1 MKALITAAGMGTRL
15 GNITKDTNKC
25 ILNVGNKPLLLH
37 SVEILKNVGI
47 DDIYVII
54 GHHGEKIKQLLGDK
68 VNYIYNPDY
77 ATTSI
82 LGSIVLAKEHLF
94 QSEFVFLTGD
104 SLLHP
109 ELIKGLLEPS
119 QDVLVSIELKKCN
132 EEDMKVV
139 LENHNIKEISKTI
152 SLDQAQGEYTSLT
165 RFPKESSTVF
175 FNEVEKAINNQNCKT
190 YVADI
195 LLNLQNL
202 GFNLKPIYTNKPRI
216 EIDFLED
223 LEKAQALYKQYF

>member
-1 MKALITAAGMGTRL
+1 MSKERSLAQQKRFIIDNA
-15 GNITKDTNKC
+15 D
-25 ILNVGNKPLLLH
+25 IL
-37 SVEILKNVGI
+37 S
-47 DDIYVII
+47 
-54 GHHGEKIKQLLGDK
+54 
-68 VNYIYNPDY
+68 
-77 ATTSI
+77 
-82 LGSIVLAKEHLF
+82 
-94 QSEFVFLTGD
+94 
-104 SLLHP
+104 
-109 ELIKGLLEPS
+109 
-119 QDVLVSIELKKCN
+119 
-132 EEDMKVV
+132 
-139 LENHNIKEISKTI
+139 KEISKTI